1 VREVLVG
8 IIGGTGRMG
17 TFFSKVFSD
26 AGHEVFSAGRNTRI
40 TPRDIARQC
49 ELVILSVPIRETV
62 GVIDS
67 IAPLLSEEQII
78 GDLTS
83 LKVRPVEAML
93 KSKAQVIGM
102 HPMFGPSATSLLRQ
116 TIVVTPARCDTPV
129 LERILAIFR
138 DQGAR
143 ITMTTPEEHDR
154 IMAVVQGLTHFVTLV
169 MADTMRRMNTS
180 PQDTLPFMSPV
191 YRMEMNLA
199 GRLLSQDPGLYSDML
214 RMNPY
219 IPPVLAACLES
230 HENIAESVTG
240 DNVTQFA
247 DIFRMNSEYF
257 GDYRETA
264 LVETDYLI
272 ESMVKK

>member
-1 VREVLVG
+1 VLVG

-17 TFFSKVFSD
+17 GFFSKVFSD
-26 AGHEVFSAGRNTRI
+26 AGHTVLAAGRNTEV

-49 ELVILSVPIRETV
+49 ELVIVSVPIRETV
-62 GVIDS
+62 SVIDS
-67 IAPLLSEEQII
+67 IAPFLSEEQIL

-93 KSKAQVIGM
+93 QSKAQVIGM

-116 TIVVTPARCDTPV
+116 TVIVTPARCDTPS

-143 ITMTTPEEHDR
+143 ITMTTPKEHDR
-154 IMAVVQGLTHFVTLV
+154 MMAVVQGLTHFVTLV
-169 MADTMRRMNTS
+169 MADTMRRMNTK
-180 PQDTLPFMSPV
+180 PEDTLPFMSPV

-199 GRLLSQDPGLYSDML
+199 GRLLSQEPGLYSDML

-219 IPPVLAACLES
+219 FAPVIAASLES
-230 HENIAESVTG
+230 HKEIAKSVTG
-240 DNVTQFA
+240 DTATEFS

-264 LVETDYLI
+264 LEETDYLI
-272 ESMVKK
+272 ESMVRR